1 MLKTGPDGA
10 LYIADMYRFVLEHP
24 QWIAPET
31 QARLDLRAGEDKGRI
46 YRVFPTKAP
55 PRAIPDITKLDAR
68 SLVAALDSPSGWQ
81 RTTAQRLLIERGE
94 PEVADDVAR
103 LLRTARSVRTRLH
116 ALAVLDGL
124 GELTWPRLED
134 ALRSGEAPLVE
145 RAVHYLGAESGARG
159 IPWDG
164 RTFTLV
170 RALAAS
176 PEIRV
181 RFQLALALGDVEWP
195 EAGAILAGIALRD
208 GHDPHLR
215 TAVLSSAT
223 PHLGALLERLL
234 NASEEPS
241 AELFTGLVRSAVA
254 SSDPQIAR
262 DAAARIFDPAARPTV
277 WRYRAASS
285 LLDAAKGR
293 FATASAPFLATARTA
308 LTAEAAQRDPAF
320 VAAALGLF
328 GRGSDEAAA
337 EIVQLLAPQV
347 PDEVQSPAVAALARM
362 PEETGSRVLLAGWGS
377 YTPRLRSEIIR
388 TVLTRPG
395 ATQEFLAAIAAGRIA
410 SGEID
415 AATREALVQH
425 SVEAIRTRAATL
437 FAATRS
443 DRQKLVTDYL
453 GAMPAGGN
461 AAKGAEL
468 FRQQC
473 ALCHRLKGE
482 GIEVGPDLGMV
493 ADKPV
498 EELLTAILDPHRT
511 VEARYLAYSATTK
524 DGRAFAGILTSESA
538 NAVVM
543 KAAGGVEQT
552 LLRAELKDLIS
563 TGRSLMPE
571 GLEHAVTKEQM
582 ADVLS
587 WLRAR

>member
-1 MLKTGPDGA
+1 
-10 LYIADMYRFVLEHP
+10 
-24 QWIAPET
+24 
-31 QARLDLRAGEDKGRI
+31 
-46 YRVFPTKAP
+46 
-55 PRAIPDITKLDAR
+55 
-68 SLVAALDSPSGWQ
+68 
-81 RTTAQRLLIERGE
+81 
-94 PEVADDVAR
+94 
-103 LLRTARSVRTRLH
+103 
-116 ALAVLDGL
+116 
-124 GELTWPRLED
+124 
-134 ALRSGEAPLVE
+134 
-145 RAVHYLGAESGARG
+145 
-159 IPWDG
+159 
-164 RTFTLV
+164 
-170 RALAAS
+170 
-176 PEIRV
+176 
-181 RFQLALALGDVEWP
+181 
-195 EAGAILAGIALRD
+195 
-208 GHDPHLR
+208 
-215 TAVLSSAT
+215 
-223 PHLGALLERLL
+223 
-234 NASEEPS
+234 
-241 AELFTGLVRSAVA
+241 
-254 SSDPQIAR
+254 
-262 DAAARIFDPAARPTV
+262 
-277 WRYRAASS
+277 
-285 LLDAAKGR
+285 
-293 FATASAPFLATARTA
+293 
-308 LTAEAAQRDPAF
+308 
-320 VAAALGLF
+320 
-328 GRGSDEAAA
+328 
-337 EIVQLLAPQV
+337 V